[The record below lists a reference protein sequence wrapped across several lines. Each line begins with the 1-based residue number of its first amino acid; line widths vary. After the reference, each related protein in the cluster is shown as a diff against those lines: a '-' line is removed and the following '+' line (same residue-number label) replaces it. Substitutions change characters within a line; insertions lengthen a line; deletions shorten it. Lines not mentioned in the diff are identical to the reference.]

1 MAIING
7 FLGRRD
13 LLKGMGIGSLS
24 LMANTA
30 AIAPAFA
37 DTSTANKRVAPKTA
51 LDRLLAG
58 NQDCSSAASQ
68 PRNCPETAL
77 ERLLAGN
84 RRFVSSKANH
94 PHQSLKR
101 VQSLA
106 QAQHPYATILSC
118 ADSRV
123 SGEIVFDEGLG
134 DLFDIRIAGNIATP
148 EVIGSIE
155 YAVAHLHTP
164 LLMVLG
170 HERCGAVTAAVDGG
184 ELEGQIPTLV
194 AAIAPAV
201 ERVRGQ
207 AGDLLENAVVAN
219 IQYQIERLLEL
230 SSVLK
235 AAVEAGELKIV
246 GGRYDLDQGKVTLV

>member
-1 MAIING
+1 MAMING

-13 LLKGMGIGSLS
+13 LFKVLGIGGLG
-24 LMANTA
+24 LMTNTA
-30 AIAPAFA
+30 APAFA
-37 DTSTANKRVAPKTA
+37 DTSTVNKRVAPETA

-68 PRNCPETAL
+68 QRPCPETAL
-77 ERLLAGN
+77 DRLLAGN
-84 RRFVSSKANH
+84 LRFVSSKANH

-101 VQSLA
+101 IKSLA

-184 ELEGQIPTLV
+184 ELEGKIPTLV

-201 ERVRGQ
+201 ERARGQ

-230 SSVLK
+230 SSVIK
-235 AAVEAGELKIV
+235 AAVAAGELKIV